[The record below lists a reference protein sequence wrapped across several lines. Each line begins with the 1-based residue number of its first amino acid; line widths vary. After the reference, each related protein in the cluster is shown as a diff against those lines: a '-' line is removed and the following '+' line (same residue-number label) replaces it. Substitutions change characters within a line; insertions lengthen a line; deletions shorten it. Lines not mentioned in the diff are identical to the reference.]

1 AIFAASDFIA
11 LGVLDVLRERAIS
24 VPDAMSLVGFDDAVY
39 ASLLTPPLCTIR
51 QSSRELGR
59 LGVAQL
65 LQRMSGSECT
75 QDVTRVAVELVC
87 RGTVATRR
95 D

>member
-1 AIFAASDFIA
+1 
-11 LGVLDVLRERAIS
+11 VVHH
-24 VPDAMSLVGFDDAVY
+24 
-39 ASLLTPPLCTIR
+39 R

>member
-1 AIFAASDFIA
+1 M
-11 LGVLDVLRERAIS
+11 LDVLRERAIS